1 MPHQPSE
8 TFACEVGGSN
18 IPMPKRNLQS
28 RFDEN
33 VSPDAQPVGTRQLS
47 FRMSLPLGLTAICIG
62 GLDARATYCPERE
75 PETVLRD
82 LGRAERERCEAA
94 KRRSAR

>member
-1 MPHQPSE
+1 M
-8 TFACEVGGSN
+8 GGSK

-33 VSPDAQPVGTRQLS
+33 VSPDAQPIGITQLS
-47 FRMSLPLGLTAICIG
+47 FRLSLPLGLTAICIG
-62 GLDARATYCPERE
+62 GLDARASYCPERE

-82 LGRAERERCEAA
+82 LERAERERCEAA
-94 KRRSAR
+94 KRRSTR